1 MESAM
6 LTTPISDKLGPNSLT
21 WKYLGDSRNLLVTL
35 RTGLLQAMHPAI
47 NAGLIDHSDFF
58 DDPFGRLAR
67 SAPPI
72 LGVIYDRDPEATGVW
87 VRDQHPPIRG
97 TDRQGRN
104 YNALDPDVYYWA
116 HATFFEAQ
124 ITAQDLFGKPLTTY
138 ERERLYDESISWYA
152 RYAVTMRPV
161 PENYA
166 AFVDYWNYMID
177 EVLESTKLAQ
187 LSVRRSGKIPPPD
200 IRGVGPKVWSLV
212 EPAASRIGPWTIR
225 CALPENARD
234 KLGLEVSQP
243 EQVAFDVLCRTVRMA
258 WPLMPADKK
267 RLPKAY
273 IADRRVIA
281 GCSSRRTKREVP
293 PLNRSQHAL
302 RLLRSVSS
310 RLVSRR
316 RT

>member
-1 MESAM
+1 MESAT
-6 LTTPISDKLGPNSLT
+6 LTTPTSDKLGPNSLT

-87 VRDQHPPIRG
+87 IRDQHPPIRG
-97 TDRQGRN
+97 TDRHGRS

-166 AFVDYWNYMID
+166 AFVEYWNFMID

-225 CALPENARD
+225 CALPENARV
-234 KLGLEVSQP
+234 KLGVEVGSS
-243 EQVAFDVLCRTVRMA
+243 EQRAFDAMCLGIRTA
-258 WPLMPADKK
+258 WPLVPANKK
-267 RLPKAY
+267 RMLKAR
-273 IADRRVIA
+273 IADQRVRA
-281 GCSSRRTKREVP
+281 GKDPATAATAS
-293 PLNRSQHAL
+293 
-302 RLLRSVSS
+302 
-310 RLVSRR
+310 
-316 RT
+316 